1 MNCCSNL
8 GAFASPILIGWM
20 LSAHTTW
27 TTILILT
34 AVCNGMAALL
44 WLLVNSSATTDARYR
59 SCRESGCVMRVGH
72 LLATIVA
79 SVSLFAALKT
89 SAQTTAPIR
98 DKRSAAPVT
107 CSPRY
112 MPGFGWRIWNFNP
125 RDTNVVDLIA
135 SRSDFGLLTS
145 SLRSPRRELTLPA
158 THDQIKEGVE
168 YARTKGIRVAMDL
181 DVRLARMAF
190 RKKYPNELQ
199 WQTRLRQSNCSPNGP
214 TIINIEPIHLSD
226 HMTYPGR

>member
-1 MNCCSNL
+1 
-8 GAFASPILIGWM
+8 
-20 LSAHTTW
+20 
-27 TTILILT
+27 
-34 AVCNGMAALL
+34 
-44 WLLVNSSATTDARYR
+44 
-59 SCRESGCVMRVGH
+59 
-72 LLATIVA
+72 

-89 SAQTTAPIR
+89 TAQTTAPIR
-98 DKRSAAPVT
+98 DKQRLPSDVLPEIYAWFWLENLEFQPAGYRT
-107 CSPRY
+107 
-112 MPGFGWRIWNFNP
+112 F
-125 RDTNVVDLIA
+125 VDLIA

-199 WQTRLRQSNCSPNGP
+199 WQIRLRQIDCSASDH
-214 TIINIEPIHLSD
+214 TII
-226 HMTYPGR
+226 